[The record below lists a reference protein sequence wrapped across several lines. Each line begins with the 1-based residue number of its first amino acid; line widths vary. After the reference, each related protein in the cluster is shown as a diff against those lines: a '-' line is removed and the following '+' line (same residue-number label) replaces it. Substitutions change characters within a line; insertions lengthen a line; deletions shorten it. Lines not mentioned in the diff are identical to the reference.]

1 MDVLRPDRSSIIW
14 FSQRTGST
22 LLAAALASTGKAGSP
37 REALNDRDPATF
49 TLDELHQVW
58 QQGMTSNGF
67 FGLKYGPTRSSF
79 DAWTQAFRSVQ
90 GLPAHLSVAE
100 IWATTFPNCRHIFI
114 TRRDKV
120 RLAVSWWRAIQSGE
134 WHRPRGEMPLL
145 TDLTDSYS
153 YDAIDHLFVE
163 ASLREALI
171 GDVFTSAGIQPLTV
185 VYEDFIR
192 DYEQTVREAL
202 KFLDLEAPEII
213 ELPACERL
221 ADTRAE
227 VWVQRFRA
235 ERQAGWPDPVW

>member
-1 MDVLRPDRSSIIW
+1 MERSQPDRSSIIW

-22 LLAAALASTGKAGSP
+22 LLAAALASTGNAGSS

-67 FGLKYGPTRSSF
+67 FSLKYGPTRGSF
-79 DAWTQAFRSVQ
+79 DAWTQAFRTVQ
-90 GLPAHLSVAE
+90 GLPAHFSAAE

-134 WHRPRGEMPLL
+134 WHRPRGETPHLI
-145 TDLTDSYS
+145 DLTDSYS
-153 YDAIDHLFVE
+153 YEAVDHLFVE
-163 ASLREALI
+163 ASLREVMI
-171 GDVFTSAGIQPLTV
+171 GDIFTNAGIQPLTV

-202 KFLDLEAPEII
+202 KFLGLEAPEII
-213 ELPACERL
+213 ELPAFERL
-221 ADTRAE
+221 ADPQAE
-227 VWVQRFRA
+227 RWVQQFRA
-235 ERQAGWPDPVW
+235 ECQAGWPNPVW